1 VVAALPKLHKFL
13 GIGGGLIR
21 LALRLSWLLGRCLA
35 LWLFRTLTVRWREL
49 YARRR
54 SSGHF
59 SRFTQ

>member
-1 VVAALPKLHKFL
+1 VVAALPKLYKFL
-13 GIGGGLIR
+13 GIGRGLIR
-21 LALRLSWLLGRCLA
+21 LALRLRRCLA